1 MTKLR
6 KIFTV
11 IAAFIAAAA
20 ISACADSKSGAVDSR
35 TYSPKHTN
43 SSEAASTTTQ
53 PSSADDGTSAAAET
67 TVPKEIDGG
76 TSEAEKKFI
85 VAIDAGH
92 QQKGNSEKEPV
103 GPGAAELKAKVA
115 SGTSGCVSG
124 LNEYELTLQVALKL
138 QKELEARGYNVIMI
152 RTTHDVN
159 ISNAERAEI
168 ANNAG
173 ADAFIRIHANGSENS
188 SVNGAL
194 TICQT
199 PDNIY
204 NGALYGKSQRLAS
217 LVLDELV
224 LSTGCNKQYIMET
237 DTMSGINW
245 AQVPVTIVEMGY
257 MTNPDEDLKMA
268 SEEYQ
273 LKIAEGI
280 ANGIEK
286 FLGE

>member
-1 MTKLR
+1 MSEIK
-6 KIFTV
+6 K
-11 IAAFIAAAA
+11 AAFIFIALFCAFTV
-20 ISACADSKSGAVDSR
+20 SACAEQKSSR
-35 TYSPKHTN
+35 TGTAGTVSK
-43 SSEAASTTTQ
+43 AAPGETLPETDYFDEQTKAPETEGTTSV
-53 PSSADDGTSAAAET
+53 PET
-67 TVPKEIDGG
+67 TAD
-76 TSEAEKKFI
+76 EAKAGFT

-103 GPGAAELKAKVA
+103 GPGAAELKAKVS

-204 NGALYGKSQRLAS
+204 NGALYGESQRLAS

-224 LSTGCNKQYIMET
+224 LSTGCNKQYVMET

>member
-6 KIFTV
+6 KTFTV

-20 ISACADSKSGAVDSR
+20 ISACADSKSDAVDSR

-53 PSSADDGTSAAAET
+53 APSADDGTGAAAET
-67 TVPKEIDGG
+67 TAPKEIDGG

-138 QKELEARGYNVIMI
+138 QKELEERGYNVIMI

>member
-1 MTKLR
+1 MSRFR
-6 KIFTV
+6 KTSFILIAVFCAFTLT
-11 IAAFIAAAA
+11 
-20 ISACADSKSGAVDSR
+20 ACANSKSGGTEIAG
-35 TYSPKHTN
+35 TANSPTQGQKVPETA
-43 SSEAASTTTQ
+43 SSEAQTDSSKPDGTTTA
-53 PSSADDGTSAAAET
+53 SETASAET
-67 TVPKEIDGG
+67 EAKFTV
-76 TSEAEKKFI
+76 
-85 VAIDAGH
+85 VIDAGH

-103 GPGAAELKAKVA
+103 GPGAAELKAKVS

-138 QKELEARGYNVIMI
+138 QKELEERGCTVIMI
-152 RTTHDVN
+152 RTTNDVN

-204 NGALYGKSQRLAS
+204 NGALYRESQRLAS
-217 LVLDELV
+217 TVLDELV
-224 LSTGCNKQYIMET
+224 LSTGCSKQYVMET

-257 MTNPDEDLKMA
+257 MTNPEEDLKMA
-268 SEEYQ
+268 SEDYQ
-273 LKIAEGI
+273 LKIAKGI